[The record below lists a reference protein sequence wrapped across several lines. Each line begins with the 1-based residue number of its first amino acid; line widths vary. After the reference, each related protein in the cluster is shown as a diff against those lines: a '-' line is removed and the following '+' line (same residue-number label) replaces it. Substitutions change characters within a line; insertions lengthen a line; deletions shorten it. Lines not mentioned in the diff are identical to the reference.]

1 MFRKKGRLS
10 KKISLYKKRLV
21 HIILGQMKNGILKK
35 ALGATSPVFFGYIAL
50 GIAFGMVTVHSGYDW
65 WLAPLT
71 GIIMYTGTGQFFG
84 IALFA
89 SGARLSEI
97 LLAEFL
103 LSIRHIFYGLSLIGK
118 YKDAGKFKFY
128 LMYANSDE
136 TFALI
141 TGSTP
146 PLDSNPFLYYT
157 LLAAFD
163 QFYWLLGSA
172 LGAVAYSILQHH
184 NLSQYL
190 QGVDF
195 ALTALFVV
203 LVIEQLKKKENILPS
218 LVGGGVS
225 LVTVI
230 LYMLGL
236 FSSSNIIWLSICLG
250 LAIMFLIKGSAFY
263 KEAKFAEG
271 GTK

>member
-1 MFRKKGRLS
+1 MLQKK
-10 KKISLYKKRLV
+10 SLYKKGLLN
-21 HIILGQMKNGILKK
+21 IILGQMKNGILKK

-71 GIIMYTGTGQFFG
+71 GIVMYTGTGQFFG

-89 SGARLSEI
+89 AGAKLSEI
-97 LLAEFL
+97 LVAEFL

-118 YKDAGKFKFY
+118 YKGAGKFKFY
-128 LMYANSDE
+128 LMYANTDE

-146 PLDSNPFLYYT
+146 PLDANPFLYYT
-157 LLAAFD
+157 LIAAFD
-163 QFYWLLGSA
+163 QFYWVLGSA
-172 LGAVAYSILQHH
+172 VGAVAYSILQHY

-203 LVIEQLKKKENILPS
+203 LVIEQLKKKGNLLPC

-230 LYMLGL
+230 LYMKGL

-250 LAIMFLIKGSAFY
+250 LAVMFLIKGPAFY
-263 KEAKFAEG
+263 REAKIAEG